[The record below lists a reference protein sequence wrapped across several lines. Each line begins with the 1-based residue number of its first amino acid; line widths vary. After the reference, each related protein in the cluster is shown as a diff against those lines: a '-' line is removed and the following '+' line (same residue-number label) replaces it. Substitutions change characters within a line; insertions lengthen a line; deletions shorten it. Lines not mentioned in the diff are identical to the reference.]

1 MSLNPCPIDPVPPET
16 ARVARAAYPKGNRY
30 MTMRDEL
37 GVIYPHDLFADLYP
51 HVGHYGEPPWRLA
64 LVTLMQF
71 SENLTDRQ
79 AAEAVRGRIDWKYA
93 LGLELT
99 DTGFDFSILSEFRT
113 RLIAGVAEERLL
125 TTMLDRFTDRGLLKS
140 RGNQRT
146 DSTHIVAAVRSLNRL
161 EIVGE
166 TLHAA
171 LNALAQV
178 APDWLR
184 DHVTAEW
191 FIRYGKSF
199 SDYQQPQG
207 KGERQA
213 LAETIGRDGL
223 HLLSEIYRD
232 AAPASLPGVPA
243 VETLRQ
249 VWVQQFVMEA
259 GTLKWRDIKDC
270 PPSSVMVASPY
281 DLDSRY
287 SEKRGEYWRGYKV
300 HLTETCNDDT
310 PNVITHVET
319 TMATD
324 QDVTVVDTIH
334 QALAQQNRLPD
345 VHLVDGAYTSGEK
358 LASSQRDYQIDLLGP
373 MRQDQSWQAHDDQ
386 AFDLSHFQIDW
397 DQEIVIC
404 PMGKQSRPWKPSKG
418 PRGKPTL
425 QVSFYRKDCAACL
438 VRDRCTHSKTEAR
451 GLTLHPKAQQLA
463 LQTARER
470 QYTKRFKEDYKRR
483 AGIEGTM
490 SQAAFALGMRRTR
503 YRGLQKTHFHHLAT
517 AIAINLQ
524 RFVNWV
530 WEIPRSKTRQSH
542 FARLAPAT

>member
-1 MSLNPCPIDPVPPET
+1 MSLNPCPIDPVPEET
-16 ARVARAAYPKGNRY
+16 ARVARAAFPKGNRY

-37 GVIYPHDLFADLYP
+37 GIIYPNDLFADLYP
-51 HVGHYGEPPWRLA
+51 QVGHYGEPPWRLA

-79 AAEAVRGRIDWKYA
+79 AADAVRGRIDWKYA

-99 DTGFDFSILSEFRT
+99 DTGFDFSVLSEFRT
-113 RLIAGVAEERLL
+113 RLMAGAAEERLL
-125 TTMLDRFTDRGLLKS
+125 TTMLDRFTDRGLLKR

-171 LNALAQV
+171 LNTLAQV
-178 APDWLR
+178 APHWL
-184 DHVTAEW
+184 HKQVTAEW
-191 FIRYGKSF
+191 FMRYGQSF
-199 SDYQQPQG
+199 SDYQQPKG
-207 KGERQA
+207 KGERQE

-223 HLLSEIYRD
+223 HLLSAIYQDTTPVYLREV
-232 AAPASLPGVPA
+232 SA

-249 VWVQQFVMEA
+249 VWVQQFYLEA
-259 GTLKWRDIKDC
+259 EDLKWRDLKDC
-270 PPSSVMVASPY
+270 PPSSVMIASPY

-300 HLTETCNDDT
+300 HLSETCHDDT
-310 PNVITHVET
+310 PNVILHVET

-334 QALAQQNRLPD
+334 QALEQQDRLPE

-358 LASSQRDYQIDLLGP
+358 LAGSQHDYQIDLMGP
-373 MRQDQSWQAHDDQ
+373 MRQDQSWQAHDNQ
-386 AFDLSHFQIDW
+386 AFDLSHFHIDW
-397 DQEIVIC
+397 ERERVIC

-418 PRGKPTL
+418 PRGKPTF
-425 QVSFYRKDCAACL
+425 QVSFYRKDCAQCL
-438 VRDRCTHSKTEAR
+438 VRSRCTRSKTEAR
-451 GLTLHPKAQQLA
+451 GLTLHPKAQQRA
-463 LQTARER
+463 LQAARER
-470 QYTKRFKEDYKRR
+470 QDTERFKEDYKRR

-503 YRGLQKTHFHHLAT
+503 YRGLKKTHFHHLAI

-530 WEIPRSKTRQSH
+530 WEIPRSTTRPSH
-542 FARLAPAT
+542 FARLEPAN